1 MECDL
6 QVLRNTLSIIS
17 GKWKTPIL
25 WLLVDRQYIF
35 NELLRTIPNITRKVL
50 VEHLRQL
57 EGDKLVNRTV
67 YEVMP
72 PKVEYSLSDHGKS
85 LIPVFEQL
93 NEWGSQHKEFIQDK
107 DND

>member
-1 MECDL
+1 
-6 QVLRNTLSIIS
+6 
-17 GKWKTPIL
+17 
-25 WLLVDRQYIF
+25 
-35 NELLRTIPNITRKVL
+35 
-50 VEHLRQL
+50 
-57 EGDKLVNRTV
+57 
-67 YEVMP
+67 MP